1 MRAWVGSWTECA
13 GRAGARPGACS
24 PTTWRRAS
32 SGPRRRASRGRNARA
47 AGTALAVS
55 LGDAFPP
62 GSLLRPGGLMAC
74 ADACGHA
81 EPDTVR
87 APQPS
92 QATTA
97 RLARRSASPASR
109 GGTRACPSSATS
121 PATRPAP
128 PPPLAPS
135 PSPGDRKGYAYLRL
149 GSVMRRSPG
158 RDATRRAAEGGPSGA
173 EAHGPVAPGACLRS
187 PAPGGWPGGSG
198 SPLPRPRPRRE
209 GLRDRQAGRQGPAR
223 LRPDGGDPRGAPA
236 RVPRGHCGG
245 QDDVGRAGLAQDLAR
260 GRVDAR
266 GPARATRDRAR
277 RAAGH
282 HRARAEDERGAR
294 GLRDQVPGHHQ
305 AASCEPRKCRELRL
319 TPSWARTLATA
330 TAISA
335 S

>member
-1 MRAWVGSWTECA
+1 MPCVARHMPGQGSERGLVTYSA
-13 GRAGARPGACS
+13 SLSYDVINDRYATPS
-24 PTTWRRAS
+24 PTPCGRRSRLKPQRSGRRGGPPHLRRAE
-32 SGPRRRASRGRNARA
+32 GHGPAPLPPRRRQRDRHPRRRSHHRRARATAKATPTCASARPCAAVPGATPPGGPPRAGPRAPRPTARWPRGR
-47 AGTALAVS
+47 V
-55 LGDAFPP
+55 
-62 GSLLRPGGLMAC
+62 C
-74 ADACGHA
+74 
-81 EPDTVR
+81 
-87 APQPS
+87 
-92 QATTA
+92 
-97 RLARRSASPASR
+97 ARRHQE
-109 GGTRACPSSATS
+109 
-121 PATRPAP
+121 
-128 PPPLAPS
+128 
-135 PSPGDRKGYAYLRL
+135 D
-149 GSVMRRSPG
+149 G
-158 RDATRRAAEGGPSGA
+158 R
-173 EAHGPVAPGACLRS
+173 
-187 PAPGGWPGGSG
+187 GGSG

-282 HRARAEDERGAR
+282 HRAREEDERGAR

>member
-1 MRAWVGSWTECA
+1 
-13 GRAGARPGACS
+13 
-24 PTTWRRAS
+24 
-32 SGPRRRASRGRNARA
+32 
-47 AGTALAVS
+47 
-55 LGDAFPP
+55 
-62 GSLLRPGGLMAC
+62 MAC
-74 ADACGHA
+74 ADVCGHA

-97 RLARRSASPASR
+97 RPARRSASPASR

-149 GSVMRRSPG
+149 GSAMRRGPG
-158 RDATRRAAEGGPSGA
+158 RDATRRAAEGGSSGA

-260 GRVDAR
+260 SRVDAR
-266 GPARATRDRAR
+266 GPARATRDRAP

-282 HRARAEDERGAR
+282 HRAREEDERGAR
-294 GLRDQVPGHHQ
+294 AFGIRCPDTIRLPVVSQGSAGNSGLLRAGREPWRPQQRSARHSRAGPHQEGVHLHRPAREKLTSGEGVAGQAVP
-305 AASCEPRKCRELRL
+305 AVL
-319 TPSWARTLATA
+319 
-330 TAISA
+330 
-335 S
+335 

>member
-1 MRAWVGSWTECA
+1 MRAWVGSWTGCA

-62 GSLLRPGGLMAC
+62 GSLLRPGRLMAC

-97 RLARRSASPASR
+97 RPARRSASPASR

-128 PPPLAPS
+128 PAAARTIAE
-135 PSPGDRKGYAYLRL
+135 PGRPQGLRL
-149 GSVMRRSPG
+149 PAPRLGHAPRSRARRHQEGRRGRALGRRGPRLDGPGGVFALAGTRRVARGKLLPPTTPETASRRSSRSPG
-158 RDATRRAAEGGPSGA
+158 GVARPCPSASRRRRPSG
-173 EAHGPVAPGACLRS
+173 GACPCASWPLRR
-187 PAPGGWPGGSG
+187 PG
-198 SPLPRPRPRRE
+198 
-209 GLRDRQAGRQGPAR
+209 
-223 LRPDGGDPRGAPA
+223 
-236 RVPRGHCGG
+236 
-245 QDDVGRAGLAQDLAR
+245 
-260 GRVDAR
+260 
-266 GPARATRDRAR
+266 
-277 RAAGH
+277 
-282 HRARAEDERGAR
+282 
-294 GLRDQVPGHHQ
+294 
-305 AASCEPRKCRELRL
+305 
-319 TPSWARTLATA
+319 
-330 TAISA
+330 
-335 S
+335 